1 MSKEKRSLI
10 TLIGKGTLSL
20 SFANSILKLITLIT
34 VFIILNRLSAYDYGV
49 VELAQAAVGLFSLFL
64 LPGITS
70 TIVADIA
77 IERTRGDLAK
87 AKGTLLSFFKTH
99 LILCVV
105 AWALVFFGADLITT
119 FYTHHI
125 TDLIKILSFMF
136 LIAPFRSMLAIIF
149 RVYLSFYVQ
158 AINSVTEALVR
169 LAVLCVGFFGF
180 GLGYYSVVI
189 AAVLSEY
196 ITFMLFAYVGYRI
209 AGDLHAVKATPMA
222 YFSTLYAHGKWS
234 VFASYFN
241 TLGQNVRLWIIQYT
255 LGAEFVGYFSV
266 AYGMLQHTM
275 DFMPIGSV
283 LAPIIPKYV
292 SEKAKLL
299 PILRKAI
306 KYHLLAFLALA
317 LAALFIFTPILTM
330 LFPQYTLSIT
340 IYNIMLIAFVPL
352 SFAAI
357 FTPTFFALR
366 AQKNLFWSIGVKNLS
381 IALLAPLGAMTLG
394 LVGIALE
401 FILTNTLF
409 ASERYRV
416 LRKMVPGFS
425 ISPRSFFT
433 YDDVDRM
440 IVGEVTRALF
450 TKR

>member
-1 MSKEKRSLI
+1 VSKEKRSLI
-10 TLIGKGTLSL
+10 ALIGKGTLSL
-20 SFANSILKLITLIT
+20 SFANSILKLITLAT

-49 VELAQAAVGLFSLFL
+49 VELAQAAVGLFSIFL

-77 IERTRGDLAK
+77 ILRTQGDIAG

-99 LILCVV
+99 LMLCVL
-105 AWALVFFGADLITT
+105 AWAVVFFGADVIAT

-136 LIAPFRSMLAIIF
+136 LIAPFRSLLAIIF
-149 RVYLSFYVQ
+149 RVYLSFNVQ
-158 AINSVTEALVR
+158 AINSVTEALMR
-169 LAVLCVGFFGF
+169 LLVLCVGFFVF
-180 GLGYYSVVI
+180 GLGYYAVVL
-189 AAVLSEY
+189 AAVVSEY
-196 ITFMLFAYVGYRI
+196 VTFFLFAYIGYRI
-209 AGDLHAVKATPMA
+209 AADMHVVKATRMA
-222 YFSTLYAHGKWS
+222 YFATLYAHGKWS

-241 TLGQNVRLWIIQYT
+241 TLGQNVRLWIIQYI

-275 DFMPIGSV
+275 DFLPIGSV
-283 LAPIIPKYV
+283 LAPVIPKYV
-292 SEKAKLL
+292 SDRGKLL

-306 KYHLLAFLALA
+306 KYHLLAFIGLALIA
-317 LAALFIFTPILTM
+317 FFIFTPILSL
-330 LFPQYTLSIT
+330 LFPQYALSLT
-340 IYNIMLIAFVPL
+340 MYNIMLVAFIPL

-381 IALLAPLGAMTLG
+381 ILLLAPLAAMYVG
-394 LVGIALE
+394 LVGVAFE

-409 ASERYRV
+409 SLERYRV
-416 LRKMVPGFS
+416 LKKMVPGFS
-425 ISPRSFFT
+425 LSPRAFVT
-433 YDDVDRM
+433 YDDADRL
-440 IVGEVTRALF
+440 IVGTVMRSIF
-450 TKR
+450 PKR